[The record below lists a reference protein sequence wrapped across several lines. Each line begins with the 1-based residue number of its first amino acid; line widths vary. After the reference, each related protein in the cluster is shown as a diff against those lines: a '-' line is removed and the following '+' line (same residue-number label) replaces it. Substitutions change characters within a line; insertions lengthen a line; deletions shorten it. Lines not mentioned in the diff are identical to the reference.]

1 MALEGSLK
9 DFDLADILQLIQQ
22 QKKTGMLVM
31 KNLEREARVL
41 FENGMVVSSD
51 DSGPGGIHSI
61 GEALLRGGKVSKDKL
76 EQINRSNQIIN
87 PNIGIALVETG
98 ALAKEE
104 LHKFLDRRMKESV
117 LNLFNWK
124 EGQYRFEPGD
134 VTYEREYTTPLNT
147 EFLIIE
153 GMRRLD
159 EWPSIENKIS
169 SRSMVF
175 GKRDESAIK
184 PEAYSTGEDSGDPV
198 VMGGGDTNGLRITLE
213 EMAVYDLVD
222 GRRDVRRI
230 IDEANL
236 GEFETCKALGN
247 LMTAGLIRVEK
258 TQAAPPVP
266 EEITPTGESTSVA
279 EIYSEEMTPSRE
291 TATEEIPSL
300 EFTPVEKPILAREE
314 KPSILAGLAG
324 QSPRLWISMAI
335 MAVLLTVMG
344 LGVKRF
350 EQHLVQTYEAITFFQ
365 GLAENNR
372 MHAMRFSILSY
383 YYAKNHLP
391 ASLDA
396 LVQEGYLPGE
406 VVSDLKARGVRYL
419 PDDETGEF
427 ILSIQK

>member
-9 DFDLADILQLIQQ
+9 DFDLADILQLIHQ
-22 QKKTGMLVM
+22 QKKTGVLVM

-51 DSGPGGIHSI
+51 ESGPGEIHSI

-76 EQINRSNQIIN
+76 AQINGSNGITN
-87 PNIGIALVETG
+87 HKIGIALVETG

-124 EGQYRFEPGD
+124 EGQYRFEPGE
-134 VTYEREYTTPLNT
+134 VTYDREYTTPLNT

-159 EWPSIENKIS
+159 EWPSIENKIG

-184 PEAYSTGEDSGDPV
+184 PEAYSEGEESGDPV

-222 GRRDVRRI
+222 GRRDVGRI

-247 LMTAGLIRVEK
+247 LMTAGLIRVEQIL
-258 TQAAPPVP
+258 TAPPVR
-266 EEITPTGESTSVA
+266 EEITPIGES
-279 EIYSEEMTPSRE
+279 Y
-291 TATEEIPSL
+291 TEEL
-300 EFTPVEKPILAREE
+300 TPPDETSSSDIRSSEASHIEDPILAHEE
-314 KPSILAGLAG
+314 KPSFLTTLAG
-324 QSPRLWISMAI
+324 QSPRQWISIVVIAGFI
-335 MAVLLTVMG
+335 AVMG

-350 EQHLVQTYEAITFFQ
+350 EEHLGQAYDAMTYFQ

-372 MHAMRFSILSY
+372 IRSMRFSILTY

-391 ASLDA
+391 ASLDV
-396 LVQEGYLPGE
+396 LIQEGYLPGE
-406 VVSDLKARGVRYL
+406 TVSSLKAGGVRYL

-427 ILSIQK
+427 VLSLQK